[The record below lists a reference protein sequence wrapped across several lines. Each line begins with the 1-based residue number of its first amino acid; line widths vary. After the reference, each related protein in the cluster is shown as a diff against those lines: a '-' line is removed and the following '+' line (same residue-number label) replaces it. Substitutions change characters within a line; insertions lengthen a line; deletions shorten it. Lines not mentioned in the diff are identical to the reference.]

1 MLKIVVC
8 DDEKKILNT
17 LSEKIK
23 QIFFYKDIE
32 TEIFETA
39 SPIEALEYIK
49 SNVVDV
55 VFLDI
60 DMPILSGMD
69 IAENL
74 LNEEYKGLLIFVT
87 SHDSLVYSS
96 FKYHPF
102 GFIRKSYFDNEIEEV
117 IIRIIDEISHRDCIF
132 SYKTNDG
139 MYRVNVSEILYFE
152 SESNYLLIHLTD
164 KVHKFRG
171 TMSQLEMELSKNG
184 FIRVQKGYLVNQKYI
199 EILRKDEIVM
209 SDNTII
215 SISRTNKEVIK
226 EKIMRYMR

>member
-1 MLKIVVC
+1 MIKIVVC

-17 LSEKIK
+17 LSEKIS
-23 QIFFYKDIE
+23 QTFLNKDMEIR
-32 TEIFETA
+32 IFETT
-39 SPIEALEYIK
+39 SPTKALEYIK

-69 IAENL
+69 IAEGL

-102 GFIRKSYFDNEIEEV
+102 GFIRKSYFDDEIEEV
-117 IIRIIDEISHRDCIF
+117 ISRIIDEISHIDCIF
-132 SYKTNDG
+132 TYKTNDG
-139 MYRVNVSEILYFE
+139 IYRVNISEILYFE
-152 SESNYLLIHLTD
+152 SESNYLLIHLID

-171 TMSQLEMELSKNG
+171 TMSQLEMELSENG
-184 FIRVQKGYLVNQKYI
+184 FIRVQKGFLVNQKYI
-199 EILRKDEIVM
+199 EIIRKDEIVM

>member
-1 MLKIVVC
+1 MIKIVVC

-17 LSEKIK
+17 LSEKISQTFLNK
-23 QIFFYKDIE
+23 DMQI
-32 TEIFETA
+32 EIFETT
-39 SPIEALEYIK
+39 SPTEALEYIK

-69 IAENL
+69 IAESL

-102 GFIRKSYFDNEIEEV
+102 GFIRKSYFDDEIEEV
-117 IIRIIDEISHRDCIF
+117 ISRIVDEISHRDCIF
-132 SYKTNDG
+132 TYKTNDG
-139 MYRVNVSEILYFE
+139 IYRVNISEILYFE

-171 TMSQLEMELSKNG
+171 TMSQLEMELSENG
-184 FIRVQKGYLVNQKYI
+184 FIRVQKGFLVNQKYI
-199 EILRKDEIVM
+199 EIIRKDEIVM

>member
-1 MLKIVVC
+1 MISCL
-8 DDEKKILNT
+8 
-17 LSEKIK
+17 
-23 QIFFYKDIE
+23 
-32 TEIFETA
+32 
-39 SPIEALEYIK
+39 EAF
-49 SNVVDV
+49 VVDV

-60 DMPILSGMD
+60 DMPILRGMD
-69 IAENL
+69 IAESL

-102 GFIRKSYFDNEIEEV
+102 GFIRKSYFDDEIEEV
-117 IIRIIDEISHRDCIF
+117 ISRIIDEISHRDCIF
-132 SYKTNDG
+132 TYKTNDG
-139 MYRVNVSEILYFE
+139 IYRVNISEILYFE

-164 KVHKFRG
+164 KVHKFRS
-171 TMSQLEMELSKNG
+171 TMSQLEMELSENG
-184 FIRVQKGYLVNQKYI
+184 FIRIQKGFLVNQKYI
-199 EILRKDEIVM
+199 EIIRKDEIVM

>member
-1 MLKIVVC
+1 MIKIVVC

-17 LSEKIK
+17 LSEKIS
-23 QIFFYKDIE
+23 QTFLNKDMEI
-32 TEIFETA
+32 EIFETT
-39 SPIEALEYIK
+39 SPTEALEYIK

-69 IAENL
+69 IAESL

-102 GFIRKSYFDNEIEEV
+102 GFIRKSYFDDEIEEV
-117 IIRIIDEISHRDCIF
+117 ISRIIDEISHRDCIF
-132 SYKTNDG
+132 TYKTNDG
-139 MYRVNVSEILYFE
+139 IYRVNISEIVYFE

-171 TMSQLEMELSKNG
+171 TMSQLEMELSENG
-184 FIRVQKGYLVNQKYI
+184 FIRVQKGFLVNQKYI
-199 EILRKDEIVM
+199 EIIRKDEIVM

>member
-1 MLKIVVC
+1 MIKIVVC

-17 LSEKIK
+17 LSEKIS
-23 QIFFYKDIE
+23 QTFLNKDMEIR
-32 TEIFETA
+32 IFETT
-39 SPIEALEYIK
+39 SPTKALEYIK

-69 IAENL
+69 IAESL

-102 GFIRKSYFDNEIEEV
+102 GFIRKSYFDDEIEEV
-117 IIRIIDEISHRDCIF
+117 ISRIIDEMSHRDCIF
-132 SYKTNDG
+132 TYKTNDG
-139 MYRVNVSEILYFE
+139 IYRVNISEILYFE
-152 SESNYLLIHLTD
+152 SESNYLLIHLID

-171 TMSQLEMELSKNG
+171 TMSQL
-184 FIRVQKGYLVNQKYI
+184 
-199 EILRKDEIVM
+199 
-209 SDNTII
+209 
-215 SISRTNKEVIK
+215 
-226 EKIMRYMR
+226 

>member
-23 QIFFYKDIE
+23 QTFLNKDIE
-32 TEIFETA
+32 TDIFETA
-39 SPIEALEYIK
+39 SPTEALDYIK

-132 SYKTNDG
+132 SYKINDG
-139 MYRVNVSEILYFE
+139 MYRVNISEILYFE

-171 TMSQLEMELSKNG
+171 TMSQLETELSENG

>member
-1 MLKIVVC
+1 MIKIVVC

-17 LSEKIK
+17 LSEKISQTFLNK
-23 QIFFYKDIE
+23 DMQI
-32 TEIFETA
+32 EIFETT
-39 SPIEALEYIK
+39 SPTEALEYIK

-69 IAENL
+69 IAEGL

-102 GFIRKSYFDNEIEEV
+102 GFIRKSYFDDEIEEV
-117 IIRIIDEISHRDCIF
+117 ISRIIDEISHIDCIF
-132 SYKTNDG
+132 TYKTNDG
-139 MYRVNVSEILYFE
+139 IYRVNISEILYFE
-152 SESNYLLIHLTD
+152 SESNYLLIHLID

-171 TMSQLEMELSKNG
+171 TMSQLEMELSENG
-184 FIRVQKGYLVNQKYI
+184 FIRVQKGFLVNQKYI
-199 EILRKDEIVM
+199 EIIRKDEIVM

>member
-23 QIFFYKDIE
+23 QIFLNKDIE
-32 TEIFETA
+32 TEIFETT

-60 DMPILSGMD
+60 DMPILTGMD

-117 IIRIIDEISHRDCIF
+117 IIRIIDEISHRDYIF

-152 SESNYLLIHLTD
+152 SESNYLLIHLND

-215 SISRTNKEVIK
+215 SISRTNKDVIK